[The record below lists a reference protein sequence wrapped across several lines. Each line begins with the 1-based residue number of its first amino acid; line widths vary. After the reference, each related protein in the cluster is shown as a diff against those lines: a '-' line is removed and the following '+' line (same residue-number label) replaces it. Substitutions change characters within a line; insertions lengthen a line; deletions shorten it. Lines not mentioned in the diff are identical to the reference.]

1 MSRFSIA
8 WVVGASV
15 VAMVTGCEGCKD
27 PVAEPV
33 VAEFYFP
40 NNVTAFESEANAVF
54 TFEVRLPEAATE
66 AASVDYETVGLS
78 ADPGEDFTHV
88 EGTLTFAVGE
98 TSKFIDV
105 PVAVDGYL
113 EGDEQFQVVLSN
125 PINGY
130 LRDFEQIALGTIRN
144 DDSTVGIGNAGYEAA
159 ESYDGMDLVWAD
171 EFDGSSINAANWTY
185 DLGASG
191 WGNQELQNYVA
202 SDENAYVQDGKLII
216 KAVSGGS
223 DNYTS
228 ARLKSID
235 LQEFQ
240 YGRVDVRAVLP
251 VGQGMWP
258 AIWMLGANFS
268 EIGWPDCGEIDI
280 MELIG
285 HQPNRVHGTA
295 HWGADPSQHQYQGG
309 SIALPNGSTFDEEF
323 HVFSIEWEEDEIRWF
338 MDDEQYFSLDPGNVA
353 PQAWPF
359 NEPFFFILNVAVGGV
374 WPGYPDETTLFP
386 AFMAVD
392 YVRVY
397 QGN

>member
-1 MSRFSIA
+1 MRIFGTHA
-8 WVVGASV
+8 LVV
-15 VAMVTGCEGCKD
+15 VAAATLLSCEGCKEPVTE
-27 PVAEPV
+27 PVA
-33 VAEFYFP
+33 AEFYFA
-40 NNVTAFESEANAVF
+40 NDITAFETAANAVF
-54 TFEVRLPEAATE
+54 EFEVRLPEAATDG
-66 AASVDYETVGLS
+66 ASVDFETVSLS
-78 ADPGEDFTHV
+78 AEAGEDFVATS
-88 EGTLTFAVGE
+88 GTLVFEPGE
-98 TSKFIDV
+98 TKKTIEV
-105 PVAVDGYL
+105 QIVVDGFL

-125 PINGY
+125 AINGY
-130 LRDFEQIALGTIRN
+130 LRDFEQIAMGTIRN
-144 DDSTVGIGNAGYEAA
+144 DDSTVGIGDAGYEAA
-159 ESYDGMDLVWAD
+159 TSYDGMSLVWSD
-171 EFDGSSINAANWTY
+171 EFEGTSINPANWTY
-185 DLGASG
+185 DLGANG

-202 SDENAYVQDGKLII
+202 SEENSYVQDGKLVI
-216 KAVSGGS
+216 KAISNGS

-323 HVFSIEWEEDEIRWF
+323 HVFSIEWQEDEIRWL
-338 MDDEQYFSLDPGNVA
+338 MDDQQYFSLNPANVA

-359 NEPFFFILNVAVGGV
+359 NEPFFFILNVAVGGE

>member
-1 MSRFSIA
+1 MRIFETYA
-8 WVVGASV
+8 LVV
-15 VAMVTGCEGCKD
+15 VAGATLLSCEGCKE

-33 VAEFYFP
+33 AAEFYFA
-40 NNVTAFESEANAVF
+40 NDITAFETAANSVF
-54 TFEVRLPEAATE
+54 EFEVRLPEAATD
-66 AASVDYETVGLS
+66 AASVDFETVAQS
-78 ADPGEDFTHV
+78 AEAGEDFVATS
-88 EGTLTFAVGE
+88 GTLVFEPGE
-98 TSKFIDV
+98 TKKVVEVEIV
-105 PVAVDGYL
+105 VDGFL

-125 PINGY
+125 AINGY
-130 LRDFEQIALGTIRN
+130 LRDFEQIAVGTIRN
-144 DDSTVGIGNAGYEAA
+144 DDSTVGIGDAGYEAA
-159 ESYDGMDLVWAD
+159 TSYDGMSLVWAD
-171 EFDGSSINAANWTY
+171 EFEGTSINLANWTY
-185 DLGASG
+185 DLGANG

-202 SDENAYVQDGKLII
+202 SEENSYVQDGKLVI
-216 KAVSGGS
+216 KAISNGS

-268 EIGWPDCGEIDI
+268 EISWPDCGEIDI

-285 HQPNRVHGTA
+285 HQPSRVHGTA

-309 SIALPNGSTFDEEF
+309 SIALPNGATFDEEF
-323 HVFSIEWEEDEIRWF
+323 HVFSIEWQEDEIRWL
-338 MDDEQYFSLDPGNVA
+338 MDDQQYFSLNPANVQ